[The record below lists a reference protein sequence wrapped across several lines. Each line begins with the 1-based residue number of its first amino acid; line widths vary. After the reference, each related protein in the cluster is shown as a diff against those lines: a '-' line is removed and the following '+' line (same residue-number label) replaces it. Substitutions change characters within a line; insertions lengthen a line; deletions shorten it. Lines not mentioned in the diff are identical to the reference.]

1 MTRET
6 RIVVQN
12 YQLDQ
17 VTSTQEH
24 HLQQNESKIEDIDH
38 NDLAN
43 YQLQHPIYNRLHTYC
58 SHFQF
63 EHVDNAEVFNYML
76 WKSNHNET
84 PDEVYIHEV
93 IGVYR
98 TTTQPFKGFE
108 MEQDVDLSSDCI
120 LGNEYFT
127 LQKIGN

>member
-1 MTRET
+1 VFGWIELKHMTRET

-43 YQLQHPIYNRLHTYC
+43 YQL
-58 SHFQF
+58 
-63 EHVDNAEVFNYML
+63 
-76 WKSNHNET
+76 
-84 PDEVYIHEV
+84 
-93 IGVYR
+93 
-98 TTTQPFKGFE
+98 
-108 MEQDVDLSSDCI
+108 
-120 LGNEYFT
+120 
-127 LQKIGN
+127 